1 MAPAVNGILGAR
13 LWTVGLRTTPGL
25 RPARLWVTRLR
36 AHLGAAGLTTMGLGA
51 AGAQRGYLITR
62 RSARHE
68 LLVEHPLRKGTP
80 HEAGYP
86 LGESLTDGS
95 DDSLRNDIV
104 ELRQGASILPRPAQH
119 IGQ

>member
-1 MAPAVNGILGAR
+1 
-13 LWTVGLRTTPGL
+13 
-25 RPARLWVTRLR
+25 
-36 AHLGAAGLTTMGLGA
+36 MGLGA